1 MKDLFLLE
9 VLAILVLMNTLKLN
23 LILAINLNKGKFYQG
38 RNYSSSKIKIQG
50 QDHINLNKM
59 YI

>member
-23 LILAINLNKGKFYQG
+23 LTLAINLNKEKCYQG
-38 RNYSSSKIKIQG
+38 RNYSFSKIKTQG